1 VWVAMDSSADGTDG
15 KVLVY
20 VQLLGE
26 GTTVFR
32 PVWARP
38 IGPSVV
44 ELLMPEDYDPE
55 DEEWEFKPGATVHVE
70 RRELGGEQLLVA
82 VRIAAS

>member
-1 VWVAMDSSADGTDG
+1 MTTSECGAAENGDG
-15 KVLVY
+15 KVRVY

-38 IGPSVV
+38 ITPSVV
-44 ELLMPEDYDPE
+44 ELLMPEDYNPE
-55 DEEWEFKPGATVHVE
+55 DEEWEFQPGATVHVE